1 MNVIAHSPPDN
12 TRYRSFWKCVHD
24 FHSTVGSN
32 MLHLWLHYA
41 LCGYVSDLSTN
52 RVESV
57 RKEASD
63 AVSQCDYPFLPFLFC
78 FSFDVCQPVGVQA
91 NTMHESCI
99 RLSEPKKHP
108 TFCWMSQVFC
118 YFLRAGDCGS
128 ALFCLFYSV
137 LLVLILHTHTSSCLM
152 SLPRWCHQPKESAQ
166 NTNSRWRET
175 VLRDYY
181 TLVRLTNLK
190 QLQMQPFKH
199 PCTLWGIHLQ
209 DIVLPWQKSSF
220 HTYKI

>member
-1 MNVIAHSPPDN
+1 MNIHACYCPLPTLIRQYWQYKFLKMCAWFSQHCRIQHASSVVTLCIVWIRKWSQYEQS
-12 TRYRSFWKCVHD
+12 RVCEEGSKWRSK
-24 FHSTVGSN
+24 S
-32 MLHLWLHYA
+32 
-41 LCGYVSDLSTN
+41 
-52 RVESV
+52 
-57 RKEASD
+57 
-63 AVSQCDYPFLPFLFC
+63 VSQCDYPFLPFLFC

-128 ALFCLFYSV
+128 ALFCLQCVVGANSSY
-137 LLVLILHTHTSSCLM
+137 TSSCLM

-166 NTNSRWRET
+166 K
-175 VLRDYY
+175 DYY

-209 DIVLPWQKSSF
+209 DI
-220 HTYKI
+220 